1 LISTHDERLYKNED
15 TMKKVVL
22 LSMTIALFP
31 LLLGCL
37 ETVRHFER
45 DEELEM
51 ERLNWGKI
59 AILPFTGIPAFQRV
73 SGELFS
79 FHMWKQKHFAIIE
92 PAIGEIELKKRGI
105 ELSKTQIK
113 IEQAQKAG
121 QILGVDAVIVG
132 SVIIKKGEF
141 LNLGNL
147 VAGVSLTDV
156 STGKVVAT
164 SICSVPIQR
173 LYGEHKVLPEATEGV
188 ANDILAILYELAG
201 ETWNSPQKGIV
212 TKQE

>member
-1 LISTHDERLYKNED
+1 
-15 TMKKVVL
+15 MKKVVL
-22 LSMTIALFP
+22 LSMVIALFS
-31 LLLGCL
+31 LLLSCG

-45 DEELEM
+45 DEELDL

-79 FHMWKQKHFAIIE
+79 FHMCKQKHFVIIE
-92 PAIGEIELKKRGI
+92 PAIAEIELKKRGI
-105 ELSKTQIK
+105 ELSKTQIE
-113 IEQAQKAG
+113 IEEAQKAG

-132 SVIIKKGEF
+132 SIIIKRGEF
-141 LNLGNL
+141 SNPVNL
-147 VAGVSLTDV
+147 VAGVSLINV
-156 STGKVVAT
+156 SKRKVVAT

-173 LYGEHKVLPEATEGV
+173 LYGEHKVLPAATEGV
-188 ANDILAILYELAG
+188 ANDILSILYELAG
-201 ETWNSPQKGIV
+201 ETWNPPQKGIV

>member
-1 LISTHDERLYKNED
+1 
-15 TMKKVVL
+15 MKKVVL

>member
-1 LISTHDERLYKNED
+1 
-15 TMKKVVL
+15 MKKAVL
-22 LSMTIALFP
+22 LSMAIALFS

-45 DEELEM
+45 DEELVL

-73 SGELFS
+73 SAELFS
-79 FHMWKQKHFAIIE
+79 FHMCKQKHFVIIE
-92 PAIGEIELKKRGI
+92 PAIAEIELKKQRI
-105 ELSKTQIK
+105 ELTKTQIK

-121 QILGVDAVIVG
+121 QILGVNAVIVG
-132 SVIIKKGEF
+132 SIIIKRGEF
-141 LNLGNL
+141 PNFVNL
-147 VAGVSLTDV
+147 VAGVSLIDV

-188 ANDILAILYELAG
+188 ANDILSILYELAG